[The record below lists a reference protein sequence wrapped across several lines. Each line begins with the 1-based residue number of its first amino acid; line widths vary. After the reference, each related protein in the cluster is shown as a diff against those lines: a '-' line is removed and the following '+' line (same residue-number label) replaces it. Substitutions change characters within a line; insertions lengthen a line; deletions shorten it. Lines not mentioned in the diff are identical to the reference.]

1 VADQNPDKGYFYRS
15 DQFNLAKRGVPA
27 VYLESGL
34 EVVGKPAGWGAA
46 QHAKYEETDYHQ
58 PSDELR
64 ADWDF
69 TGAVE
74 DTQLLFYLGVKVAE
88 GKNMPSWN
96 PGDEFEGARKQALAE
111 SR

>member
-1 VADQNPDKGYFYRS
+1 MADPNTDKGYFYRS
-15 DQFNLAKRGVPA
+15 DQFNLARKGVPA
-27 VYLESGL
+27 AYLEAG
-34 EVVGKPAGWGAA
+34 VDVIGKPSGWGAQ
-46 QHAKYEETDYHQ
+46 QHAHYEETDYHQ

-64 ADWDF
+64 PDWDF

-96 PGDEFEGARKQALAE
+96 PGDEFEGARKQAMAQ

>member
-1 VADQNPDKGYFYRS
+1 
-15 DQFNLAKRGVPA
+15 
-27 VYLESGL
+27 
-34 EVVGKPAGWGAA
+34 VGKPAGWGAA

-64 ADWDF
+64 PDWDLS
-69 TGAVE
+69 GAVE
-74 DTQLLFYLGVKVAE
+74 DAQLLFYLGVKVAE

-96 PGDEFEGARKQALAE
+96 AGDEFEAVRKQALAQ